1 MKKKSKKKT
10 IVYRVKYGVAHA
22 AYHFLSAF
30 GLFLTILLLTFFFIL
45 YQWKNVKI
53 RTHLE
58 SIDQCKQEVLSLNA
72 EVIRLE
78 MIRNELISQVPAIA
92 EKKLGMF
99 IPTEAPKKLPV
110 NRRKLA
116 KYVQEN

>member
-1 MKKKSKKKT
+1 MKKNSKKKT
-10 IVYRVKYGVAHA
+10 VAYRVKYGVTHA

-30 GLFLTILLLTFFFIL
+30 GLFITILLLTFLFIL
-45 YQWKNVKI
+45 YQWKNVEI

-58 SIDQCKQEVLSLNA
+58 SIDQCKQEVLNLNA

-78 MIRNELISQVPAIA
+78 KIRNELISQVPSIA

-99 IPTEAPKKLPV
+99 TPTEPPKKFAV
-110 NRRKLA
+110 NRRKHV
-116 KYVQEN
+116 KYAQED

>member
-1 MKKKSKKKT
+1 MKKSKKKT
-10 IVYRVKYGVAHA
+10 IIYRVKYGVTHA

-30 GLFLTILLLTFFFIL
+30 GLFATILLLTFLFIL
-45 YQWKNVKI
+45 YQWKEVEI
-53 RTHLE
+53 RTYLE
-58 SIDQCKQEVLSLNA
+58 SIDKSKQRVLNLNA

-78 MIRNELISQVPAIA
+78 MIRNELISRVPEFA

-99 IPTEAPKKLPV
+99 TPTEPPMKLIV

-116 KYVQEN
+116 KYVQED